1 MSSEAIDRV
10 SRTEDAMDGQ
20 QRIAYGVQLH
30 SRDHPLI
37 NRGEPRQTARVTHT
51 VKDDGEECPHDHPD
65 NHVHH
70 HLRGDPRHDQHQEY
84 VAANNGEKGKRQRP
98 YRPSLASQSRERP
111 RERSIRVWLFGG
123 RGE

>member
-37 NRGEPRQTARVTHT
+37 NRGEPRQTARVTT
-51 VKDDGEECPHDHPD
+51 LSKTM
-65 NHVHH
+65 
-70 HLRGDPRHDQHQEY
+70 
-84 VAANNGEKGKRQRP
+84 
-98 YRPSLASQSRERP
+98 ERNAHMITP
-111 RERSIRVWLFGG
+111 ITMSITTCEAILGMTNTRNT
-123 RGE
+123 